1 MPHTHRGIQWTL
13 PGTRVAFAI
22 DERRFF
28 QLFPGDMRSRF
39 ENTFVAWS
47 VPQPAMDELW
57 AGAWWF
63 LGTTFFRQAI
73 LPWNGRMEPLL
84 HLRVRL
90 DHFAPSRSQSRV
102 LRSNRDLSL
111 HLRPARIGDEQRDL
125 FHRHKVRFVDGVPE
139 QLDDFLG
146 PAPEAHPVPIL
157 EFALY
162 DRERLVAASYLALG
176 GTAVASLYG
185 IFDPDYSDRSLGTFT
200 LLLEL
205 EYARRQGYKLHYPG
219 YTLENP
225 SPMDYKKRLHGLEFY
240 EWNQAW
246 RPFARQTSL
255 GRPSAIAAPSSKAA
269 PEGTLSV
276 QLEPT
281 SAAA

>member
-1 MPHTHRGIQWTL
+1 MPHRRGRIQRTL
-13 PGTRVAFAI
+13 PGGEAAFAI
-22 DERRFF
+22 DERQFF
-28 QLFPGDMRSRF
+28 KLFPGDVRSRF

-90 DHFAPSRSQSRV
+90 EQFAPSKSQSRV
-102 LRSNRDLSL
+102 LRRNRDLSL
-111 HLRPARIGDEQRDL
+111 HLRPARIGDEQRGL

-176 GTAVASLYG
+176 ATAVASLYG
-185 IFDPDYSDRSLGTFT
+185 IFDPEFSDRSLGTFT

-205 EYARRQGYKLHYPG
+205 EYARRQGYELYYPG

-240 EWNQAW
+240 EWNQSW
-246 RPFARQTSL
+246 LPFERQTSFN
-255 GRPSAIAAPSSKAA
+255 RHHSMAAAWSKPA
-269 PEGTLSV
+269 PENTLSV
-276 QLEPT
+276 RFE
-281 SAAA
+281 SAPATA